1 LMRDFITN
9 ARRAHAETAGR
20 DPVGSEEDE
29 EPYDWRE
36 A

>member
-1 LMRDFITN
+1 MREFITN
-9 ARRAHAETAGR
+9 ARRAHAEYAGR
-20 DPVGSEEDE
+20 DPVETDDAE

>member
-1 LMRDFITN
+1 MRDFITN
-9 ARRAHAETAGR
+9 ARRAHEDAATR
-20 DPVGSEEDE
+20 DPVENEDPE

>member
-1 LMRDFITN
+1 MRDFITN
-9 ARRAHAETAGR
+9 ARRAQAETAGR
-20 DPVGSEEDE
+20 DPVETDDEE